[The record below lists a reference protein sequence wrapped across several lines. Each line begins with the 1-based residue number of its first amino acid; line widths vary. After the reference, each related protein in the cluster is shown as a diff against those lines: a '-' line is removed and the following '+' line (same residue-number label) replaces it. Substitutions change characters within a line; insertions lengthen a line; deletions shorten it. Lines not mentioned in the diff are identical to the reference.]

1 MASLA
6 DDAAVEP
13 TTPGRY
19 RAHLS
24 EDWSVWGPNGGYLAA
39 VALRA
44 AGHAAGGMLP
54 VSLSCQFLA
63 PPRYGEVEVEVSRV
77 HGTRRA
83 AAFHAVLRQRGRTVL
98 AAHVWTIAG
107 GLVGPERRW
116 MPPPDLPAPEELPTL
131 VDLMR
136 RDGLPVLPI
145 WERCYEVRLSGWPAG
160 GWTPQRDGVPTIRGW
175 LRLHKPLPAGAD
187 PWLAAARLV
196 FAVDVVQFPAIVQAF
211 ERTTFMAPS
220 MDLYVGFQG
229 AAGADAGEWLLV
241 EGEAAAATG
250 GMLGARARVW
260 SDAGELLA
268 TGGQQML
275 YRMASPA

>member
-6 DDAAVEP
+6 DDAAVER
-13 TTPGRY
+13 TVPGHY
-19 RAHLS
+19 RADLS

-44 AGHAAGGMLP
+44 AGDAAGGLLP

-63 PPRYGEVEVEVSRV
+63 PARYGEAELTVERV

-83 AAFHAVLRQRGRTVL
+83 AAFHVTLRQRNRTVL
-98 AAHVWTIAG
+98 AAHVWTVAD

-116 MPPPDLPAPEELPTL
+116 MPAPELPGPDELPAL

-160 GWTPQRDGVPTIRGW
+160 GWSPQRDGVPTVRGW
-175 LRLHKPLPAGAD
+175 LRLHEPLPADAD

-211 ERTTFMAPS
+211 EQTTFMAPS
-220 MDLYVGFQG
+220 MDLYVGFQ
-229 AAGADAGEWLLV
+229 AGGDAGEWLLV
-241 EGEAAAATG
+241 EGEAASANG
-250 GMLGARARVW
+250 GTLGARARVW
-260 SDAGELLA
+260 SAGGHLLA

-275 YRMASPA
+275 YRMASPV

>member
-6 DDAAVEP
+6 DDAAVRQ
-13 TTPGRY
+13 TAPGQY

-39 VALRA
+39 IALRA
-44 AGHAAGGMLP
+44 AGEEAGTMLP

-63 PPRYGEVEVEVSRV
+63 PPRYGDVDVEVARV

-83 AAFHAVLRQRGRTVL
+83 AALHVTLRQRGRILLT
-98 AAHVWTIAG
+98 AQVWTIAA
-107 GLVGPERRW
+107 GLLGPERRW
-116 MPPPDLPAPEELPTL
+116 MPPPDLPKPDELPTL
-131 VDLMR
+131 VELMR

-145 WERCYEVRLSGWPAG
+145 WERCYEVRLAGWPAD
-160 GWTPQRDGVPTIRGW
+160 GWQPQRDGVPTIRGW
-175 LRLHKPLPAGAD
+175 LRLHEELPADAG

-196 FAVDVVQFPAIVQAF
+196 FAVDVVQFPAVVQAF

-229 AAGADAGEWLLV
+229 GDDGVGWLLV

-250 GMLGARARVW
+250 GVLGARARVW
-260 SDAGELLA
+260 SDSGLLLA

-275 YRMASPA
+275 YRMASPV